1 MLASSDCSPTRKT
14 HWLLHTATQC
24 CYTIIYRPNFLGKPL
39 KKNDQCQWSIL
50 NFFGVQPVFS
60 DDALIAGRWWCWWC
74 TVHWCII
81 LVETYLLPLHT
92 NHHHYST
99 ECTNTLVE
107 TPNTFWC
114 RRKHCILVHF
124 SVMENFVHPQ
134 TASLVSGVHLL
145 PQPESSSFVSIRD
158 ARSITTLCH
167 NIYYNMKCF

>member
-1 MLASSDCSPTRKT
+1 M
-14 HWLLHTATQC
+14 LLH
-24 CYTIIYRPNFLGKPL
+24 YHIYKPNCLGKPL

-81 LVETYLLPLHT
+81 LVETYLLPLLHT

-114 RRKHCILVHF
+114 RRKHCIGTLLSDGKLCASTNCIFSQWCALASTTRVLVICQHKRCTLHNHTV
-124 SVMENFVHPQ
+124 SQYLLQYEMLLVGLS
-134 TASLVSGVHLL
+134 SL
-145 PQPESSSFVSIRD
+145 R
-158 ARSITTLCH
+158 
-167 NIYYNMKCF
+167 Y